1 MNNLQEALSLNNQTN
16 IVITLIAFFLTLIC
30 SLIISLIY
38 KNRNGS
44 SLIKSEIINV
54 LPFVALS
61 TFLVISVVKSSLA
74 LSLGLVGALS
84 VIRFRTPIKSPEELA
99 YIFFALSIGIGFAAS
114 QIMITL
120 FCFILISLFLFMK
133 QSRKK
138 LSEYN
143 LLIEYDSENI
153 DFKVISKILS
163 EVFQEIYLVKLEKL
177 ENNKILIVYK
187 VEISNSEQI
196 FEIKNNLKKY
206 GKYITFSF
214 YEVDILI

>member
-1 MNNLQEALSLNNQTN
+1 MKNIPAELSFNNETS
-16 IVITLIAFFLTLIC
+16 IVIVFLSFFLTLIC

-38 KNRNGS
+38 KNRNAS

-54 LPFVALS
+54 LPFISLS

-84 VIRFRTPIKSPEELA
+84 IIRFRTPIKSPEELG
-99 YIFFALSIGIGFAAS
+99 YIFFALSIGIGFAAN

-120 FCFILISLFLFMK
+120 FCFICISLFLFIR
-133 QSRKK
+133 QTRKK
-138 LSEYN
+138 LNEYN
-143 LLIEYDSENI
+143 LLIEYNSENI
-153 DFKVISKILS
+153 DYEEISKILS

-177 ENNKILIVYK
+177 DNNKILIVYK
-187 VEISNSEQI
+187 VEINGSEQI
-196 FEIKNNLKKY
+196 FEVQNNLKNYKD
-206 GKYITFSF
+206 ITFSF